1 MVAGSAVLVLKAEG
15 SAVNT
20 GVGVNVGDLV
30 TVKVISGVTV
40 NTGLTGLV
48 LLYNCPSVACDNG
61 NP

>member
-1 MVAGSAVLVLKAEG
+1 MVLKAEG